1 MLMKKKVLTFQSSSK
16 TDVFDLT
23 SDVREFVRASGISE
37 GQLIVFVPGSTAAVT
52 TIEYETGV
60 VEDLVHAIDR
70 LIPSDIS
77 YKHNLRWG
85 DGNGYSHVRAAFL
98 KPSLSIPVWD
108 GDMILGTWQQIVL
121 LDFDNKP
128 RKRSVVLQLMGA

>member
-70 LIPSDIS
+70 LIPSGIP

-128 RKRSVVLQLMGA
+128 RKRSVVLHLMGA

>member
-1 MLMKKKVLTFQSSSK
+1 MLAKKKILTFRSTVK

-23 SDVREFVRASGISE
+23 SDVRAFVRTSGISE
-37 GQLIVFVPGSTAAVT
+37 GQLIVFIPGSTAAVT

-60 VEDLVHAIDR
+60 VEDLIQAIER

-77 YKHNLRWG
+77 YRHNLRWG

-98 KPSLSIPVWD
+98 KPSLSVPVW
-108 GDMILGTWQQIVL
+108 GGEVILGTWQQIVL
-121 LDFDNKP
+121 IDFDNKP
-128 RKRSVVLQLMGA
+128 RQRQVVLHLMGS